1 MSGDTLPFMPRKR
14 IAAIDVGTNSIH
26 MIVVE
31 QQRHGYRVIDKE
43 KDMVQLGRG
52 SLEGRPLTAEAIERG
67 VEAMRRMAGIA
78 ERWQVKDVIAVATS
92 AIREAPNGKKFIS
105 AAQKASGIRVRV
117 ISGEEEADY
126 IYRAVRGALDFHG
139 GTALAIDIGGGS
151 VELIVGTQSEVFLTA
166 SEPVGALRMSQKFRL
181 DEAVTPAEIEACR
194 SFVRKRLRKPLSSIA
209 GIGFDFTVGTSG
221 TIVALATLAA
231 SGESMTSGLRWLS
244 RKRLRD
250 LIDAF
255 TPLSA
260 TERAR
265 RFAIDERRAETILG
279 GAVVLDEIMRKLD
292 VEQLRATDA
301 ALREGIVEHV
311 LEEAESGAGRARRT
325 GSVRRSS
332 VMALVARSD
341 VETTHAT
348 QVAKLA
354 LRIFD
359 QTQELHRLRTG
370 ERELL
375 EYAALLH
382 EVGMH
387 VSYQDHQKH
396 SYYLISH
403 AGLRGFTSDQVAVVA
418 NTARYYRKSA
428 PKDGDENLAQLSSA
442 QREVVRKLVA
452 ILRIA
457 DALDRGRRRAVR
469 DVGVEAGE
477 RAVAFRVRLRGEA
490 EVEMAAAV
498 KRARFFGKVFEKDVD
513 FESSASRE

>member
-1 MSGDTLPFMPRKR
+1 VPRKQR

-26 MIVVE
+26 MVVVE

-52 SLEGRPLTAEAIERG
+52 SLEGRPLTDDAIARG
-67 VEAMRRMAGIA
+67 VAALQRMAGIA
-78 ERWQVKDVIAVATS
+78 ERWQVTEVVAVATS
-92 AIREAPNGKKFIS
+92 AIREAPNGRRFIT
-105 AAQKASGIRVRV
+105 AAQKASGITVRV

-126 IYRAVRGALDFHG
+126 IYRAVRGAIDFHG

-151 VELIVGTQSEVFLTA
+151 VELIVGTQDEVYLTR
-166 SEPVGALRMSQKFRL
+166 SEPVGALRMAQLFDL
-181 DEAVTPAEIEACR
+181 DRAATPAAVDECR
-194 SFVRKRLRKPLSSIA
+194 KYVRKRLKKTLAAVARL
-209 GIGFDFTVGTSG
+209 GFDFSAGTSG
-221 TIVALATLAA
+221 TIVTLASLA
-231 SGESMTSGLRWLS
+231 AVNGDAVASGLRWLS

-250 LIDAF
+250 VIDAL

-260 TERAR
+260 SDRAK
-265 RFAIDERRAETILG
+265 RFNIDERRAETLLA

-292 VEQLRATDA
+292 IEQLRSCDA

-311 LEEAESGAGRARRT
+311 LDEVRQPPKKGD
-325 GSVRRSS
+325 SVRRSS
-332 VMALVARSD
+332 VLSLVERSD
-341 VETTHAT
+341 VERAHAT
-348 QVAKLA
+348 HVARLA

-359 QTQELHRLRTG
+359 QTCDLHRCNTG

-375 EYAALLH
+375 EYASLLH

-403 AGLRGFTSDQVAVVA
+403 AGLRGFTTDQVAIVA
-418 NTARYYRKSA
+418 NVARYYRKST
-428 PKDGDENLAQLSSA
+428 PDEDHDHFAQLSEA
-442 QREVVRKLVA
+442 QQEIVRKLVA

-469 DVGVEAGE
+469 DVAVEVGE
-477 RAVAFRVRLRGEA
+477 ERVRFHVRLRGDA
-490 EVEMAAAV
+490 DVELASAA
-498 KRARFFGKVFEKDVD
+498 KRAKYFGKVFETNVD
-513 FESSASRE
+513 FEEKSSSAAA